1 MNRTVGIG
9 LVVSA
14 FISLAAGLGFIV
26 SGYVLVPSRRSPWD
40 MSVGFTQ

>member
-1 MNRTVGIG
+1 MNRAVGIG

-26 SGYVLVPSRRSPWD
+26 SGYC
-40 MSVGFTQ
+40 